1 MCCQELVTFARHVVA
16 QFVEVAQ
23 KNEKV
28 MMELFFWKTVND
40 VRDITEGYGYS
51 MHQ

>member
-1 MCCQELVTFARHVVA
+1 MKFTRHVVA
-16 QFVEVAQ
+16 QFIEVAR
-23 KNEKV
+23 KNDKV
-28 MMELFFWKTVND
+28 MMELFFLKSVRD